1 MDSAVRVPLNLRV
14 RTIFW
19 AFIRLPWCMNELV
32 MERERLWRFIRRRVP
47 DVRDAE
53 DILQDVLCEWLE
65 AERVLAPIE
74 QAGAWLFRVARNRIT
89 DLFRKR
95 RTDSLEELM
104 LEEVLPS
111 ADGGPEVAYA
121 RGVLL
126 EVIGE
131 ALEELPAAQREGFMG
146 HEIDGKSFAEM
157 AAENGVA
164 VNTLLSRK
172 RYAVLA
178 LRRRL
183 QVVYDELK
191 ETL

>member
-1 MDSAVRVPLNLRV
+1 
-14 RTIFW
+14 
-19 AFIRLPWCMNELV
+19 MNELV

-47 DVRDAE
+47 DMRDAE
-53 DILQDVLCEWLE
+53 DILQDVLCEWLQ

-111 ADGGPEVAYA
+111 ADGGPEAAYA

-131 ALEELPAAQREGFMG
+131 ALEELPAAQREVFMG

>member
-1 MDSAVRVPLNLRV
+1 
-14 RTIFW
+14 
-19 AFIRLPWCMNELV
+19 

-47 DVRDAE
+47 DLRDAE
-53 DILQDVLCEWLE
+53 DILQDVLCEWLQ

-95 RTDSLEELM
+95 RPDSLEALL
-104 LEEVLPS
+104 LEEVLPT
-111 ADGGPEVAYA
+111 ADGGPEAAYA

-131 ALEELPAAQREGFMG
+131 ALEELPAAQREVFVG
-146 HEIDGKSFAEM
+146 HEIEGKSFAEM

>member
-1 MDSAVRVPLNLRV
+1 
-14 RTIFW
+14 
-19 AFIRLPWCMNELV
+19 MNELV

-47 DVRDAE
+47 DLRDAE
-53 DILQDVLCEWLE
+53 DILQDVLCEWLQ
-65 AERVLAPIE
+65 AERLLAPIE

-95 RTDSLEELM
+95 RTDSLEALL

-111 ADGGPEVAYA
+111 ADGGPEAAYA
-121 RGVLL
+121 RGILVD
-126 EVIGE
+126 VIGE
-131 ALEELPAAQREGFMG
+131 ALEELPAAQREVFMG

>member
-1 MDSAVRVPLNLRV
+1 
-14 RTIFW
+14 
-19 AFIRLPWCMNELV
+19 MNELV

-47 DVRDAE
+47 DLRDAE
-53 DILQDVLCEWLE
+53 DILQDVLCEWLQ

-95 RTDSLEELM
+95 RTDSLEALL

-111 ADGGPEVAYA
+111 ADGGPEAAYA
-121 RGVLL
+121 RGILVD
-126 EVIGE
+126 VIGE
-131 ALEELPAAQREGFMG
+131 ALEELPRAQREVFVG

>member
-1 MDSAVRVPLNLRV
+1 
-14 RTIFW
+14 
-19 AFIRLPWCMNELV
+19 MNELA

-53 DILQDVLCEWLE
+53 DILQDVLCEWLK

-74 QAGAWLFRVARNRIT
+74 RAGAWLFQVARNRIT
-89 DLFRKR
+89 DLFRRR

-111 ADGGPEVAYA
+111 ADGGPEAAYT
-121 RGVLL
+121 RSVLL
-126 EVIGE
+126 DVIEE
-131 ALEELPAAQREGFMG
+131 ALEELPHAQREVFVG
-146 HEIDGKSFAEM
+146 HEIEGKTFADM
-157 AAENGVA
+157 AEGSGVA

-178 LRRRL
+178 LRQRL
-183 QVVYDELK
+183 QAVYDEFK
-191 ETL
+191 EGI